1 MLYFLKPGGEE
12 ITAQTIIIYNSD
24 GTITVCQNL
33 LEYMHY
39 ADDLRDR
46 DNR

>member
-1 MLYFLKPGGEE
+1 MQYILKPGGEE
-12 ITAQTIIIYNSD
+12 ITAQTIIIYNTD

-33 LEYMHY
+33 SEYLLY